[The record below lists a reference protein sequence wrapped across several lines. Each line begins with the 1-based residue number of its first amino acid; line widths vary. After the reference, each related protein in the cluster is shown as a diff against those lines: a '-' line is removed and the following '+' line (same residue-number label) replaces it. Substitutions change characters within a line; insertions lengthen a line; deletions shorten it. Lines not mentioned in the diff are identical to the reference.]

1 MKAIRMHE
9 HGGPEVLKS
18 ETCPEPEV
26 GCMDVMVRVK
36 ACALNHLDLWV
47 RKGLPGIEIPMPHI
61 LGSDIAGVVEAVGDG
76 IKHLNVGDEVILSP
90 GVSCGHC
97 ERCLRGED
105 NLCPEYTLFG
115 YMRDGGYAEFV
126 SAPAVNVL
134 KKPARLSFEEAAA
147 FPLTFLTAWHM
158 LVGRAGLKAGE
169 TVLVLAAGSGVGS
182 AAVQIAK
189 LLGASVVATAGSEEK
204 LAKARELGADY
215 TIDYNREDFS
225 RVIRKKISK
234 RGVDVVFEH
243 VGSSTFE
250 KSIASLA
257 NDGRLV
263 TCGATSGYD
272 ARLDLRHLFARHLT
286 VYGSYMGSKGE
297 MARVLEFV
305 EEGRLAPVVD
315 SILPLEGAAEAHAK
329 LESREMFGKVVLA
342 VS

>member
-1 MKAIRMHE
+1 
-9 HGGPEVLKS
+9 
-18 ETCPEPEV
+18 
-26 GCMDVMVRVK
+26 
-36 ACALNHLDLWV
+36 
-47 RKGLPGIEIPMPHI
+47 
-61 LGSDIAGVVEAVGDG
+61 
-76 IKHLNVGDEVILSP
+76 
-90 GVSCGHC
+90 
-97 ERCLRGED
+97 
-105 NLCPEYTLFG
+105 
-115 YMRDGGYAEFV
+115 
-126 SAPAVNVL
+126 
-134 KKPARLSFEEAAA
+134 
-147 FPLTFLTAWHM
+147 
-158 LVGRAGLKAGE
+158 
-169 TVLVLAAGSGVGS
+169 
-182 AAVQIAK
+182 
-189 LLGASVVATAGSEEK
+189 
-204 LAKARELGADY
+204 
-215 TIDYNREDFS
+215 
-225 RVIRKKISK
+225 
-234 RGVDVVFEH
+234 VVFEH